1 MDDIALRRIVLGYD
15 GSEHSEKALA
25 LAASLAHAYGGT
37 VVVVHAFPHLP
48 LVRDPSREDSREIH
62 EGRDLVDTIVTRLE
76 AQGVD
81 AEPDVLEGPAAEAI
95 LNAADA
101 HHADLI
107 VMGSRGLGQVGSL
120 LLGSTSTR
128 VLHDAPVPVLVA
140 R

>member
-1 MDDIALRRIVLGYD
+1 MGDVAFRRIVLGYD

-25 LAASLAHAYGGT
+25 LATSLARAYGGT

-48 LVRDPSREDSREIH
+48 LLMDPSREDSREIH
-62 EGRDLVDTIVTRLE
+62 DARDLVDTIVERLK

-101 HHADLI
+101 HQADLI
-107 VMGSRGLGQVGSL
+107 VVGSRGLGQVGGL
-120 LLGSTSTR
+120 LLGSTSDR
-128 VLHDAPVPVLVA
+128 VVHDAAVPVLVA
-140 R
+140 H